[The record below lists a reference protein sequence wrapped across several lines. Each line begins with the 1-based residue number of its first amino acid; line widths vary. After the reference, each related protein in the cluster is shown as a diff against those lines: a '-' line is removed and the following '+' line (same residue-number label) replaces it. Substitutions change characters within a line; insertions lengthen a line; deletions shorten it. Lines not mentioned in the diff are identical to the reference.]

1 MGSRQMKSRAKTVE
15 PTRAAERAPK
25 SIRPPAPTRKS
36 VPPKAGQSIPPRA
49 GKSVP
54 PKTGKSVPAKA
65 RNSRPPPA
73 LNAKKKARAG
83 KKAEAG
89 GGGGKRRL
97 GMRGAAP
104 WAARHAAKHA
114 EEAAA
119 RNLEPPKPGSARGT
133 LRTPDDA
140 DGIKQRISELH
151 TVLGRIRTL
160 RKNIHDTFFQIGHEL
175 KHIQEQKLQEA
186 KGFSSF
192 EAFAER
198 ELDLGKATTLKL
210 ARVPDVFLESAARHY
225 GVEAVLAALDTLEER
240 AAAAPQRKAAPTRP
254 NLPLK
259 PPR

>member
-1 MGSRQMKSRAKTVE
+1 MKSRAKTAAVA
-15 PTRAAERAPK
+15 RAVERAPK
-25 SIRPPAPTRKS
+25 SIRPPAPLRKS
-36 VPPKAGQSIPPRA
+36 IPPKAGKSIALKAAKSIPP
-49 GKSVP
+49 
-54 PKTGKSVPAKA
+54 KA
-65 RNSRPPPA
+65 RKTLPPPA
-73 LNAKKKARAG
+73 LNGGKKARAG
-83 KKAEAG
+83 KKAEAAEA
-89 GGGGKRRL
+89 GGKRRL

-140 DGIKQRISELH
+140 DGIKQRITELH
-151 TVLGRIRTL
+151 SVLVRIRTL
-160 RKNIHDTFFQIGHEL
+160 RKNLHDGFFQIGHEL
-175 KHIQEQKLQEA
+175 KHIQEQKLYEA

-225 GVEAVLAALDTLEER
+225 GVEAVLAAIDLLDER
-240 AAAAPQRKAAPTRP
+240 AAAAPQRKVTAARP

>member
-1 MGSRQMKSRAKTVE
+1 MGSPQMKSRAKTIDAAR
-15 PTRAAERAPK
+15 TAERAPK
-25 SIRPPAPTRKS
+25 SIRPPAPARKS
-36 VPPKAGQSIPPRA
+36 VPPKDRKSVAPKAGQSLAAKGRD
-49 GKSVP
+49 SSP
-54 PKTGKSVPAKA
+54 PKARRSVL
-65 RNSRPPPA
+65 PPA
-73 LNAKKKARAG
+73 PSSVKKAKG
-83 KKAEAG
+83 KKAEPADA
-89 GGGGKRRL
+89 GGKRRL

-140 DGIKQRISELH
+140 DGIKQRITELH
-151 TVLGRIRTL
+151 GVLVRIRGL
-160 RKNIHDTFFQIGHEL
+160 RKNLNDGFFQIGHEL
-175 KHIQEQKLQEA
+175 KHIQEQKLYEA

-225 GVEAVLAALDTLEER
+225 GVEAVLAAIDLLDER
-240 AAAAPQRKAAPTRP
+240 AAAAPQRKAPPVRP

>member
-1 MGSRQMKSRAKTVE
+1 MGDRVMKSRAKSAESARSV
-15 PTRAAERAPK
+15 ERASK
-25 SIRPPAPTRKS
+25 SIRPPAM
-36 VPPKAGQSIPPRA
+36 PR
-49 GKSVP
+49 
-54 PKTGKSVPAKA
+54 KSVPAKA
-65 RNSRPPPA
+65 GKSIPPLASKSASAKARKSSQPA
-73 LNAKKKARAG
+73 GGSKKA
-83 KKAEAG
+83 AESA
-89 GGGGKRRL
+89 GKRRL

-140 DGIKQRISELH
+140 DTIKQRISELH
-151 TVLGRIRTL
+151 NVLGRIRAM
-160 RKNIHDTFFQIGHEL
+160 RKNLNSEFYRIGGEL
-175 KHIQEQKLQEA
+175 KQVQERKLYEA

-210 ARVPDVFLESAARHY
+210 ARVPDLFTEAGAREY
-225 GVEAVLAALDTLEER
+225 GVEAILAAIDLLDER
-240 AAAAPQRKAAPTRP
+240 ASATPQRKATPGRAH
-254 NLPLK
+254 LPLK

>member
-1 MGSRQMKSRAKTVE
+1 MKSRAKTIE
-15 PTRAAERAPK
+15 PARAAERAPK
-25 SIRPPAPTRKS
+25 SITPPAPSRKS
-36 VPPKAGQSIPPRA
+36 IPPKAGKSIPPKALRAVSGTA

-54 PKTGKSVPAKA
+54 PKARKALPAPTSTSMKKGRA
-65 RNSRPPPA
+65 
-73 LNAKKKARAG
+73 AKKVD
-83 KKAEAG
+83 EADS
-89 GGGGKRRL
+89 GKRRL

-140 DGIKQRISELH
+140 DSIKQRITELH
-151 TVLGRIRTL
+151 GILVRIRGL
-160 RKNIHDTFFQIGHEL
+160 RKNLNDGFFQIGHEL
-175 KHIQEQKLQEA
+175 KHVQEQKLYEA

-192 EAFAER
+192 ETFAER

-210 ARVPDVFLESAARHY
+210 ARVPEIFLEAAARQY
-225 GVEAVLAALDTLEER
+225 GVEAVLAAIDVLDER
-240 AAAAPQRKAAPTRP
+240 AAAMPQRKATPARP